1 MKRRSQIL
9 VKTFNELEGVT
20 CNVAQVKYD
29 IAYHT
34 ILRIPYYSI
43 VYVVFYIH

>member
-34 ILRIPYYSI
+34 ILLCMWCFISI
-43 VYVVFYIH
+43 DLAN